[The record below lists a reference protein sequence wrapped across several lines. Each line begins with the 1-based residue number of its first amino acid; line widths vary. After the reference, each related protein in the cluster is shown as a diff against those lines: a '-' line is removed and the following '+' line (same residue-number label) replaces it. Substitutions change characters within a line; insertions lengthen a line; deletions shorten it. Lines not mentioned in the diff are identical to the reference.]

1 MEDSYDVL
9 VIGGCTAGLY
19 FAERMA
25 KQGYRVL
32 VAEKDSENVWG
43 TRLDIFHLDMDCF
56 ERFGVPRPDA
66 DDEAFVQN
74 FTYSVSRSALDRHP
88 KKLHTPVSV
97 MHLPQYVRKLR
108 AWAER
113 QGVKIQF
120 ETKFQELL
128 FDGQGRIQGA
138 VLCNNGERFAVK
150 ARLVADC
157 SGIDA
162 VVRTRLP
169 ESYGVET
176 FVVEPADKYHVV
188 LHYIKL
194 ADPERDRVTLSTSWP
209 YYKTW
214 AAPSTDPEGAIF
226 GVGAGGSFETAE
238 ENYQGFLRMVS
249 MPPHSLH
256 HIEKGIV
263 PAHRAPY
270 SFVADGFVALGDA
283 ACVTKPWN
291 GEGITAHWL
300 QCEIAAQEF
309 GRAMQ
314 NEAYPTAESVWQV
327 NTRYMQQQG
336 AYFAQRFA
344 AQSGA
349 LDTTPEENDYEFAN
363 SIVFKGDDETT
374 PVDMQESLKK
384 GIQSGA
390 LSMGAVQRLMD
401 GFMAGEKLY
410 QHYLAFPRTMDGFD
424 TWAKQADDLWQKVDS
439 LRQAAR

>member
-270 SFVADGFVALGDA
+270 SFVADG
-283 ACVTKPWN
+283 
-291 GEGITAHWL
+291 H
-300 QCEIAAQEF
+300 
-309 GRAMQ
+309 
-314 NEAYPTAESVWQV
+314 
-327 NTRYMQQQG
+327 
-336 AYFAQRFA
+336 
-344 AQSGA
+344 
-349 LDTTPEENDYEFAN
+349 
-363 SIVFKGDDETT
+363 
-374 PVDMQESLKK
+374 
-384 GIQSGA
+384 
-390 LSMGAVQRLMD
+390 
-401 GFMAGEKLY
+401 
-410 QHYLAFPRTMDGFD
+410 
-424 TWAKQADDLWQKVDS
+424 
-439 LRQAAR
+439 

>member
-1 MEDSYDVL
+1 M
-9 VIGGCTAGLY
+9 
-19 FAERMA
+19 
-25 KQGYRVL
+25 
-32 VAEKDSENVWG
+32 VW
-43 TRLDIFHLDMDCF
+43 
-56 ERFGVPRPDA
+56 
-66 DDEAFVQN
+66 
-74 FTYSVSRSALDRHP
+74 
-88 KKLHTPVSV
+88 KL
-97 MHLPQYVRKLR
+97 LWWNQR
-108 AWAER
+108 
-113 QGVKIQF
+113 
-120 ETKFQELL
+120 
-128 FDGQGRIQGA
+128 
-138 VLCNNGERFAVK
+138 
-150 ARLVADC
+150 
-157 SGIDA
+157 
-162 VVRTRLP
+162 
-169 ESYGVET
+169 
-176 FVVEPADKYHVV
+176 
-188 LHYIKL
+188 IKL